1 MESTGVRGARAL
13 ANSLGHMT
21 NVATMPI
28 NNIQFNINIFFATK
42 RLLAVK
48 DPDMFL

>member
-1 MESTGVRGARAL
+1 MESIGVRGARAL

-28 NNIQFNINIFFATK
+28 NNIQFNLNPFSGTK
-42 RLLAVK
+42 RLLALK